1 MRTESSVERWKLR
14 FLTWWQAPVTRG
26 DRLLGA
32 VVGALGGFWVGVI
45 GRLAIGPAP
54 ASLEALAGWAIG
66 LAAAGVVL
74 GLRYPK
80 AVSCVCFPFAVFGAS
95 S

>member
-1 MRTESSVERWKLR
+1 M
-14 FLTWWQAPVTRG
+14 
-26 DRLLGA
+26 
-32 VVGALGGFWVGVI
+32 I
-45 GRLAIGPAP
+45 GRLAFGQAP

-74 GLRYPK
+74 GLRFPK